1 MISSHDP
8 WPKTLLMRQP
18 WPFDSLISEEWRCQ
32 RTNAWH
38 NGKAFPPSWMLG
50 VAGLDLC
57 SRDSNALYKTVL
69 YRRSLFLLFASQS
82 PSLWGKRRKDYRS
95 LEKNSDLLPAS
106 TRWRV
111 KTKIVFPVSFMS
123 LNFHEEEARAPPPPP
138 QAILCGEEKEKITE
152 VWRRTVIY
160 CLQVLDGG

>member
-38 NGKAFPPSWMLG
+38 NGKAFPPSWMVG

-57 SRDSNALYKTVL
+57 SRDSNGGYGSVCVSL
-69 YRRSLFLLFASQS
+69 RR
-82 PSLWGKRRKDYRS
+82 
-95 LEKNSDLLPAS
+95 
-106 TRWRV
+106 
-111 KTKIVFPVSFMS
+111 
-123 LNFHEEEARAPPPPP
+123 
-138 QAILCGEEKEKITE
+138 ILHDGFDPD
-152 VWRRTVIY
+152 
-160 CLQVLDGG
+160 QVQFNAA